1 MPDTPDKPDAPT
13 AEPSK
18 KTRGMNVQL
27 SGLLGIVIAIVVLV
41 GIFTLL
47 RDRLVNQP
55 VDAPQL
61 QLANDSPC
69 MADGIKALADSGKAI
84 TYGQLGNLKK
94 QCGEDGE

>member
-1 MPDTPDKPDAPT
+1 MSDTPQTPT
-13 AEPSK
+13 PTPPNK
-18 KTRGMNVQL
+18 KSGWGVQL
-27 SGLLGIVIAIVVLV
+27 SGLLGILIGIAVLV

-47 RDRLVNQP
+47 RDRLVNSP

-69 MADGIKALADSGKAI
+69 MNDGLKALAASGKPI
-84 TYGQLGNLKK
+84 TYGQLGTLKK

>member
-1 MPDTPDKPDAPT
+1 MTDIPQPPPTTPPN
-13 AEPSK
+13 K
-18 KTRGMNVQL
+18 KSGWGVQL
-27 SGLLGIVIAIVVLV
+27 SGLLGILIGIAVLV

-47 RDRLVNQP
+47 RDRLVNSP

-69 MADGIKALADSGKAI
+69 MSDGLKALAASGKPI
-84 TYGQLGNLKK
+84 TYGQLGTLKK

>member
-1 MPDTPDKPDAPT
+1 MPDTPEKPDTPSAAAPQRK
-13 AEPSK
+13 P
-18 KTRGMNVQL
+18 GMNVQL
-27 SGLLGIVIAIVVLV
+27 SGLLGIVIAIAVLV
-41 GIFTLL
+41 GIFSLL
-47 RDRLVNQP
+47 RGRLVNQP

-69 MADGIKALADSGKAI
+69 MADGIKALAASGKAI

>member
-1 MPDTPDKPDAPT
+1 MSDTPQTPT
-13 AEPSK
+13 PTPPNQKS
-18 KTRGMNVQL
+18 GWNVQL
-27 SGLLGIVIAIVVLV
+27 SGLLGILIGIAVLV

-47 RDRLVNQP
+47 RDRLVNSP

-69 MADGIKALADSGKAI
+69 MNDGLKALAASGKPI
-84 TYGQLGNLKK
+84 TYGQLGTLKK

>member
-1 MPDTPDKPDAPT
+1 MPVIPEKPDTPPAADPQHK
-13 AEPSK
+13 
-18 KTRGMNVQL
+18 RGMNVQL

-69 MADGIKALADSGKAI
+69 MADGIKALAASGKAI